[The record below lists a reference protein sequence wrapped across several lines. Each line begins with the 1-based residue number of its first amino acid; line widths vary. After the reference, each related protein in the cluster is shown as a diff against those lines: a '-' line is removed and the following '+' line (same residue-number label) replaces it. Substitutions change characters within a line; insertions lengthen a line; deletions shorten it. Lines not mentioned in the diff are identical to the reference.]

1 MKFNLSL
8 IRFVPAQSTV
18 TNLTCVKICAGMG
31 TNMKKLDKHKIIELI
46 RPFFLIAVGTLL
58 MATAYISVF
67 DSVGM
72 VTGGFTGIA
81 IIVKHQTTF
90 LIPGGVPLWIT
101 TIVLNIPIF
110 FVAYRVKGKH
120 FVGRTLFATIFLTT
134 YLAILPKFSL
144 TQSDLLLAAVFGGVF
159 NGAGIAMVLLSY
171 STTGGTDLIA
181 SIIQH
186 YVKHESIARIMQLL
200 DGAIVIL
207 GAFIFGI
214 QKSLYAVIAI
224 YVTTLVSDRVI
235 DGLKFAKGI
244 YIISEKYNEISQCI
258 IDEIGRGVTILK
270 GTGKFSNKERP
281 VIFCVVSKKQSIEIK
296 RIAQKYDPNAFII
309 VNDVREVMGEGFVK
323 NTQNN

>member
-1 MKFNLSL
+1 MNELKFGG
-8 IRFVPAQSTV
+8 I
-18 TNLTCVKICAGMG
+18 
-31 TNMKKLDKHKIIELI
+31 MKKLDRTKLLEKT
-46 RPFFLIAVGTLL
+46 RPFLLIAIGTLL
-58 MATAYISVF
+58 MSTAYISVY
-67 DSVGM
+67 DSTSM

-81 IIVKHQTTF
+81 IIVKHQTAF
-90 LIPGGVPLWIT
+90 WVDGGIPLWVT
-101 TIVLNIPIF
+101 TLVLNTPLF
-110 FVAYRVKGKH
+110 VVAYIVKGKH
-120 FVGRTLFATIFLTT
+120 FVGRTLFATVFLTM

-144 TQSDLLLAAVFGGVF
+144 TKSDLLLAAVFGGVL
-159 NGAGIAMVLLSY
+159 NGTGIAMVLLSY

-186 YVKHESIARIMQLL
+186 YVKHHSIARIMQLL

-207 GAFIFGI
+207 GAFIFGL

-244 YIISEKYNEISQCI
+244 YIISEKYDEISQCI

-270 GTGKFSNKERP
+270 GTGRFSNKERP

-296 RIAQKYDPNAFII
+296 RITQIFDPNAFII

>member
-1 MKFNLSL
+1 
-8 IRFVPAQSTV
+8 
-18 TNLTCVKICAGMG
+18 
-31 TNMKKLDKHKIIELI
+31 MKKLDRTEMLEKT
-46 RPFFLIAVGTLL
+46 RPYLLIAIGTLL
-58 MATAYISVF
+58 MSTAYISVY
-67 DSVGM
+67 DSTSM

-81 IIVKHQTTF
+81 IIVKHQTAF
-90 LIPGGVPLWIT
+90 WVDGGIPLWVT
-101 TIVLNIPIF
+101 TLVLNTPLF
-110 FVAYRVKGKH
+110 VVAYIVKGKH
-120 FVGRTLFATIFLTT
+120 FVGRTLFATVFLTM

-144 TQSDLLLAAVFGGVF
+144 TKSDLLLAAVFGGVL
-159 NGAGIAMVLLSY
+159 NGTGIAMVLLSY

-186 YVKHESIARIMQLL
+186 YVKHHSIARIMQLL

-207 GAFIFGI
+207 GAFIFGL

-244 YIISEKYNEISQCI
+244 YIISEKYDEISQCI

-281 VIFCVVSKKQSIEIK
+281 VIFCVASKKQSIEIK
-296 RIAQKYDPNAFII
+296 RIAQVSDPNAFII

>member
-1 MKFNLSL
+1 
-8 IRFVPAQSTV
+8 
-18 TNLTCVKICAGMG
+18 
-31 TNMKKLDKHKIIELI
+31 MKKLDRHKIIEMTRPYLLI
-46 RPFFLIAVGTLL
+46 VIGTLL
-58 MATAYISVF
+58 MSTAYISIY
-67 DSVGM
+67 DSASM

-90 LIPGGVPLWIT
+90 WVEGGIPLWVT

-110 FVAYRVKGKH
+110 FIAYIVKGKH
-120 FVGRTLFATIFLTT
+120 FVGRTLFATVFLTF

-144 TQSDLLLAAVFGGVF
+144 TQSDLLLTAVFGGVI
-159 NGAGIAMVLLSY
+159 NGTGIAMVLLSY

-186 YVKHESIARIMQLL
+186 YVKYESIARIMQLL

-207 GAFIFGI
+207 GAFVFGI

-224 YVTTLVSDRVI
+224 YVTTVVTDRVI

-270 GTGKFSNKERP
+270 GTGRFSNKERP

-296 RIAQKYDPNAFII
+296 RITQIFDPNAFII

>member
-1 MKFNLSL
+1 MNLL
-8 IRFVPAQSTV
+8 IE
-18 TNLTCVKICAGMG
+18 MG
-31 TNMKKLDKHKIIELI
+31 ANMKKLDKNNITERI
-46 RPFFLIAVGTLL
+46 RPFLFIAIGTLL
-58 MATAYISVF
+58 MATAYISVY
-67 DSVGM
+67 DSASM

-81 IIVKHQTTF
+81 IIIKDQTTF
-90 LIPGGVPLWIT
+90 LVEGGIPLWIT
-101 TIVLNIPIF
+101 TIILNIPVF
-110 FVAYRVKGKH
+110 FIAYIVKGKH
-120 FVGRTLFATIFLTT
+120 FVGRTLFATIFLTM

-186 YVKHESIARIMQLL
+186 YVRHQSIARIMQLL
-200 DGAIVIL
+200 DGAIVII

-214 QKSLYAVIAI
+214 HKSLYAVIAI

-244 YIISEKYNEISQCI
+244 FIISEKYNEISQSI
-258 IDEIGRGVTILK
+258 IEEIGRGVTILK
-270 GTGKFSNKERP
+270 GTGKYSNKERP

-296 RIAQKYDPNAFII
+296 RITQIYDPDAFII

>member
-1 MKFNLSL
+1 
-8 IRFVPAQSTV
+8 
-18 TNLTCVKICAGMG
+18 
-31 TNMKKLDKHKIIELI
+31 MKKIDKSMILEKI
-46 RPFFLIAVGTLL
+46 RPFLLIAVGTLL
-58 MATAYISVF
+58 MSTAYISIY
-67 DSVGM
+67 DSTSM

-81 IIVKHQTTF
+81 IIIKHQSSYW
-90 LIPGGVPLWIT
+90 IEGGVPLWVTPLLI
-101 TIVLNIPIF
+101 I
-110 FVAYRVKGKH
+110 AYIVKGKL
-120 FVGRTLFATIFLTT
+120 FVGRTLFATLFLTM

-144 TQSDLLLAAVFGGVF
+144 TKDDLLLAAVFGGVF
-159 NGAGIAMVLLSY
+159 NGTGIAMVLLSY

-186 YVKHESIARIMQLL
+186 YIKHHSIARIMQLL

-258 IDEIGRGVTILK
+258 IEEIGRGVTILK
-270 GTGKFSNKERP
+270 GTGKYSNKERP

-296 RIAQKYDPNAFII
+296 RIAQIYDPSAFII

>member
-1 MKFNLSL
+1 MNKLKREN
-8 IRFVPAQSTV
+8 
-18 TNLTCVKICAGMG
+18 KIE
-31 TNMKKLDKHKIIELI
+31 II
-46 RPFFLIAVGTLL
+46 RPFLLIAVGTLL
-58 MATAYISVF
+58 MSIAYISVY
-67 DSVGM
+67 DSASM

-81 IIVKHQTTF
+81 IIVKHQSTF
-90 LIPGGVPLWIT
+90 LVEGGIPLWVT
-101 TIVLNIPIF
+101 TIVLNLPVFLIA
-110 FVAYRVKGKH
+110 FVVKGKH
-120 FVGRTLFATIFLTT
+120 FVGRTLFATIFLTM

-144 TQSDLLLAAVFGGVF
+144 TKTDLLLSAVFGGVF
-159 NGAGIAMVLLSY
+159 NGTGIAMVLLSY

-186 YVKHESIARIMQLL
+186 YIKHYSIARIMQIL

-244 YIISEKYNEISQCI
+244 YVISEKYEQISQSI
-258 IDEIGRGVTILK
+258 MDEIGRGVTILK
-270 GTGKFSNKERP
+270 GTGKYSNKERP
-281 VIFCVVSKKQSIEIK
+281 VIFCVVSKKQSIEVK
-296 RIAQKYDPNAFII
+296 RITQDLDPKAFII

-323 NTQNN
+323 NTQNT